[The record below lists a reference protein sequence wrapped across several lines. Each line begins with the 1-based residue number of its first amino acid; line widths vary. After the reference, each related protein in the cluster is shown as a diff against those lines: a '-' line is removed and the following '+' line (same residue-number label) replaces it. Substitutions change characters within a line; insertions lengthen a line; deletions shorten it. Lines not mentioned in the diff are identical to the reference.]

1 MAAFGCSLRPWSRA
15 DKLTALTVF
24 VAVIACASA
33 FFIPEV
39 RQFFG
44 LEKPTAPALSTV
56 TQIETTPPP
65 SASQTAPETTP
76 DATKSK
82 PSKKPTTKPVPPQIE
97 QRGTGNGAAGSIDQ
111 SGNCNINQ
119 IGGSGNQATANCA
132 PQQRHLSEDQKTKLA
147 SLLKAA
153 APQELYFVSA
163 PDAETTY
170 FSSEILS
177 VLASA
182 GWQVVPHPPNWGTIE
197 RQGQGLFIMVA
208 DVNKV
213 PRGAAVLQQALKQIG
228 IEATGQTF
236 VMVPT
241 DKFGI
246 YLGVKPAPPNH

>member
-1 MAAFGCSLRPWSRA
+1 MKKKPPWSRA
-15 DKLTALTVF
+15 DKLTALAVF

-56 TQIETTPPP
+56 TQIETTPPA

-97 QRGTGNGAAGSIDQ
+97 QRGTGNGAVGSIGQ

-132 PQQRHLSEDQKTKLA
+132 PQQRHLSEDQKAKLA
-147 SLLKAA
+147 SLLKPAG
-153 APQELYFVSA
+153 PEEFYFVSA
-163 PDAETTY
+163 PDAETTH
-170 FSSEILS
+170 FGNEILT
-177 VLASA
+177 VLDSA
-182 GWQVVPHPPNWGTIE
+182 GWKVVPHLVGWGEIAH
-197 RQGQGLFIMVA
+197 QGEGLFIWVS
-208 DVNKV
+208 DVNK
-213 PRGAAVLQQALKQIG
+213 PPQGAVVLQQALKEIG
-228 IEATGQTF
+228 VEAVGSNY
-236 VMVPT
+236 VLMEK

-246 YLGVKPAPPNH
+246 YLGVKPAPPSH